1 MRVFRAEC
9 LMISMFISLANRCLL
24 VLRQHQVL
32 CCVVRDLGVNLV
44 LNKIST
50 DDSVWWLQ
58 RRSKFGPLKEPMGEI
73 ALTAGLWGLSGG
85 ANCLMQSLCQVKH
98 GGTGIWTS
106 PLLRSSVY

>member
-1 MRVFRAEC
+1 M
-9 LMISMFISLANRCLL
+9 
-24 VLRQHQVL
+24 LRQHQVL
-32 CCVVRDLGVNLV
+32 CCVVRDLGLNLV

-85 ANCLMQSLCQVKH
+85 ANCLMQSLCQ
-98 GGTGIWTS
+98 GEARRTGIWTS
-106 PLLRSSVY
+106 HSLGAQSTKIAFFDLMGVVTR